1 MLSVAD
7 GERDDL
13 VAKTWQL
20 KWLNVSEVYVPNDKR
35 TLAWSLGKKK
45 TNCWGQTSPFTY
57 CVKSIKLFTVFQ
69 FPLEF

>member
-13 VAKTWQL
+13 VAKMWQL

-35 TLAWSLGKKK
+35 TLAWSLGKEKK
-45 TNCWGQTSPFTY
+45 MLRSNQPLHILCEKYKIIY
-57 CVKSIKLFTVFQ
+57 CVSIS
-69 FPLEF
+69 LEF